1 MQPFLNDMEADLQ
14 IRGLSLSTRRI
25 YPACVSQFL
34 QHVGRP
40 ADQVTLD
47 DIRQYQVHLVRE
59 RKVSWSKFN
68 QIVAAL
74 RFFFNVTLRRDWNVD
89 HLPYHKTER
98 RLPEIPSTE
107 TVATLLSALPNLK
120 HRAILMALYA
130 GGLRISEVVHLKV
143 SDVDTQRMVLRIE
156 QGKGRKDRYVMLSL
170 RFLEALREYGK
181 AYPLGT
187 WLFPSRFSDIPM
199 APRSV
204 HRIVKHAQEAAG
216 IPGHMYPH
224 LLRHSFATHL
234 LESGANICVI
244 QKLLGHRSL
253 KSTQIYTHVAKN
265 YLQETRSPLDSL
277 PQPVLTPP
285 ATV

>member
-1 MQPFLNDMEADLQ
+1 MDKFLELMETDLK
-14 IRGLSLSTRRI
+14 IRGFSLNTHKV
-25 YPACVSQFL
+25 YLACMRQFI
-34 QHVGRP
+34 QNADRP
-40 ADQVTLD
+40 ADQITLD
-47 DIRQYQVHLVRE
+47 DIRQYQAHLVRE
-59 RKVSWSKFN
+59 GKISWCKFN

-74 RFFFNVTLRRDWNVD
+74 RFFYHDTLRKDWNIE
-89 HLPYHKTER
+89 HIPYHKTER

-107 TVATLLSALPNLK
+107 KIAALLSSLPNLK

-187 WLFPSRFSDIPM
+187 WLFPSRSADIPM
-199 APRSV
+199 APRSIFA
-204 HRIVKHAQEAAG
+204 IVKNAQKAAG
-216 IPGHMYPH
+216 IPGRIYPH

-285 ATV
+285 VKV